1 MKIGA
6 KIRELRIKYGLTQSE
21 LAARAELSKGFI
33 SQLESDL
40 TSPSIATLVDI
51 LECLGTDLKAFFNEP
66 PDVKIVF
73 GKADVFEKEDAA
85 LGNTIEWLVT
95 SSQKN
100 KLEPILLTLSPGGS
114 TEVDDPHEGEEFG
127 YVLNG
132 SPQLILGTTRYRLK
146 KGDSFYFTPST
157 THCLK
162 NTGQT
167 QAKVLWIST
176 PPSF

>member
-6 KIRELRIKYGLTQSE
+6 KIRDLRTRYGLTQSE

-66 PDVKIVF
+66 PDVKIVY
-73 GKADVFEKEDAA
+73 GKSDVFEKEDAS

-95 SSQKN
+95 NSQKN
-100 KLEPILLTLSPGGS
+100 KLEPILLTLHPGGG

-127 YVLNG
+127 YVLMG
-132 SPQLILGTTRYRLK
+132 SPHLILGSQRYRLK

-162 NTGQT
+162 NSSQT

>member
-6 KIRELRIKYGLTQSE
+6 KIRDLRIKYGLTQSE

-40 TSPSIATLVDI
+40 TSPSIATLMDI

-85 LGNTIEWLVT
+85 LGNTVEWLVT
-95 SSQKN
+95 NSQKN
-100 KLEPILLTLSPGGS
+100 KLEPILLTLHPGGS

-132 SPQLILGTTRYRLK
+132 SLQLILGAARHRLK

-162 NTGQT
+162 NAGKA